1 MPRPPGWYADGI
13 AARFA
18 VMFLAGALLCRFR
31 HVIPARWSLVAVS
44 VVIVLAASL
53 LPNYRVIGGIPL
65 AYAIIVSGAL
75 IHNKRLV
82 LRTDLSYGVYIYAF
96 PMQQLLVICGLAF
109 LNPGVF
115 AVIAAIA
122 TLPLAALSWFLVEK
136 PAISLKSRLKRR
148 RIPPSG

>member
-1 MPRPPGWYADGI
+1 MVTGRGEPSHRSRLKP
-13 AARFA
+13 AAQ
-18 VMFLAGALLCRFR
+18 LPCRWR
-31 HVIPARWSLVAVS
+31 
-44 VVIVLAASL
+44 
-53 LPNYRVIGGIPL
+53 IPL

-75 IHNKRLV
+75 IHHRRLV

-96 PMQQLLVICGLAF
+96 PIQQLLVICGLAF

-115 AVIAAIA
+115 AVIAAVA

-148 RIPPSG
+148 SAPAAPASVCHTDCGLRSLSAA